1 MTTDLREYSTSL
13 AEQLRLNGM
22 KEEQVR
28 EVVAEVQAHVV
39 ATQEGPLTAFGQ
51 PADYART
58 WIDPPLRRW
67 ILRMVGGVVGVTGI
81 VTLQHGIFGGAQD
94 TAGTVAFTG
103 DDAML
108 WVVWVLG
115 LAVVPWSLQVWWTRR
130 HGQRL
135 GQRRSL
141 SPLALGMGAL
151 VVITVLAWVVVPRLV
166 AIDHVVFTSPRWL
179 VLAIGLCCLP
189 GFGLIG
195 RPSSDALPGPPGPD
209 TWKSR
214 LRRAFW
220 TR

>member
-39 ATQEGPLTAFGQ
+39 STQEDPLTAFGQ
-51 PADYART
+51 PADYARS
-58 WIDPPLRRW
+58 WIDPPPHRW
-67 ILRMVGGVVGVTGI
+67 ALRMAGGILGVTGMVI
-81 VTLQHGIFGGAQD
+81 LPHAIFGGVQG
-94 TAGTVAFTG
+94 TAGAVEFTG
-103 DDAML
+103 AAVML
-108 WVVWVLG
+108 WAIWVLG

-130 HGQRL
+130 RGQRV
-135 GQRRSL
+135 GQRKGP
-141 SPLALGMGAL
+141 SPVTVGLIAIL
-151 VVITVLAWVVVPRLV
+151 VITVLAWAVVPRLIDIDGV
-166 AIDHVVFTSPRWL
+166 AFTSPRW
-179 VLAIGLCCLP
+179 VVMAIGLCCLP
-189 GFGLIG
+189 GFAVVG